1 MDAITS
7 AEDFVLVRQTLA
19 GRAAEARVLARRKMA
34 PRRAVDPMSPI
45 KVVKGRVA
53 APIGYHFTYADA
65 DGVVTDRVVTLRRID
80 PAREGLRLWCFCHA
94 AQDLR
99 MFWAHRIQEVF
110 CVVTGE
116 VHDDAVTFFDNHPM
130 LCEPQDPEAYALK
143 VLRHEI
149 DLLTI
154 VAAADGVVDENELD
168 RIVVHVFDRLPQMR
182 LQEDVLR
189 HRLALL
195 MPDSQAFEN
204 ALIQMGRY
212 KAGDPISMMRT
223 MRKVVDADLR
233 IAPEELVF
241 VEEISRRLVRRL
253 GEA

>member
-19 GRAAEARVLARRKMA
+19 GRAAEARVQMRRKLA
-34 PRRAVDPMSPI
+34 PRRAVDPMSP
-45 KVVKGRVA
+45 VDAAGGRL
-53 APIGYHFTYADA
+53 APPLGYHFTYADA
-65 DGVVTDRVVTLRRID
+65 DGVVSDRVVTLRRID

-116 VHDDAVTFFDNHPM
+116 VHDDPVTFFDTHPM
-130 LCEPQDPEAYALK
+130 LCEPRDPEAYALK

-154 VAAADGVVDENELD
+154 VAAADGTVDENEMD
-168 RIVVHVFDRLPQMR
+168 RILVHLFDRLPQMS
-182 LQEDVLR
+182 LQEDILR

-195 MPDSQAFEN
+195 MPDTQAFEN
-204 ALIQMGRY
+204 ALLQMGRY
-212 KAGDPISMMRT
+212 KAGDPIAMMRT
-223 MRKVVDADLR
+223 MRKVVDADR
-233 IAPEELVF
+233 RVAPEELIF
-241 VEEISRRLVRRL
+241 VEEINKRLASRLSS
-253 GEA
+253 

>member
-45 KVVKGRVA
+45 QVVDGRVA
-53 APIGYHFTYADA
+53 PPLGYHFTYADA

-99 MFWAHRIQEVF
+99 MFWAQRIQEVF

-116 VHDDAVTFFDNHPM
+116 VHDDPVKFFDTHPM
-130 LCEPQDPEAYALK
+130 LCEPRDPESYALK
-143 VLRHEI
+143 ALRHEI

-154 VAAADGVVDENELD
+154 VAAADGIVDENEMD
-168 RIVVHVFDRLPQMR
+168 RILVHVFDRLPQMS

-195 MPDSQAFEN
+195 MPDTQAFEN
-204 ALIQMGRY
+204 ALTQMGRY
-212 KAGDPISMMRT
+212 KAGDPVAMMRT
-223 MRKVVDADLR
+223 MRKVVDADRR
-233 IAPEELVF
+233 IAPEEVVF
-241 VEEISRRLVRRL
+241 VEEINRRLAARL
-253 GEA
+253 LPN